1 MKPMILKNGL
11 PSLPR
16 FISLPILMILLRAST
31 SYFFL
36 CFQLITSKPYSLYM
50 HIRPI
55 NLQHDLNTVLIS
67 FWIQKTSLCIP
78 FPQSVYNMF
87 MCRWISRSYAFL
99 SLFRMAIIFCLDN
112 WQEYKRYESL
122 QKNYIDAYK
131 WSKHGFLPLSDARSV
146 LDLGI

>member
-1 MKPMILKNGL
+1 MKTMILKNGL

-55 NLQHDLNTVLIS
+55 NLQLDLYTVLTS
-67 FWIQKTSLCIP
+67 FWIKS
-78 FPQSVYNMF
+78 
-87 MCRWISRSYAFL
+87 SYTFL

>member
-1 MKPMILKNGL
+1 MKTAILKNGL

-16 FISLPILMILLRAST
+16 FISLPILMILLKAST

-55 NLQHDLNTVLIS
+55 NLQLDLYTVLIS
-67 FWIQKTSLCIP
+67 F
-78 FPQSVYNMF
+78 Y
-87 MCRWISRSYAFL
+87 RWNSSYTFL
-99 SLFRMAIIFCLDN
+99 SLFRMAIIFCLYN